1 MNDHTG
7 STSTRGRH
15 KTTGGP
21 HPQGRLALY
30 CRVSTDGQTVDNQ
43 IHELVAYAERR
54 DLPYEVFADQ
64 GVSGRRDR
72 RPELDRM
79 VAAVQRREYSAVVVW
94 KLDRLARSLSHMARL
109 GEELQALG
117 CELISI
123 TETIDTSTPTG
134 RALFGICGVFAQ
146 LEADL
151 IRERTRLGLERAR
164 REGKRIGRPTVVD
177 AGLRERITRLRKH
190 GHSLRQIAAVLGLS
204 KGVVQRVVE
213 TISA

>member
-1 MNDHTG
+1 MNNHSG
-7 STSTRGRH
+7 SNSDRRGNRA
-15 KTTGGP
+15 TGGT
-21 HPQGRLALY
+21 HPRERLALY
-30 CRVSTDGQTVDNQ
+30 CRVSTDCQTVDNQ
-43 IHELVAYAERR
+43 IHELVAYAQRR
-54 DLPYEVFADQ
+54 GLPYEVFADQ
-64 GVSGRRDR
+64 GVSGRKDR

-79 VAAVQRREYSAVVVW
+79 LAAVRRREFSGVVVW

-117 CELISI
+117 CELISV

-177 AGLRERITRLRKH
+177 AAMRERIGRLRKH
-190 GHSLRQIAAVLGLS
+190 GHSLRRIAALMGLS